1 MGRCYDGAMGERITT
16 VAFVSLLLCGCPAVD
31 DDTTGDDDTT
41 DDDTTADDDTTG
53 DDDTGDD
60 DTGDDDTVVDPGCA
74 YEELWGK
81 FGLTSDLYGGSLS
94 GVYHDDASPMV
105 PDVLVDDGVC
115 VLYGYDPMPVCE
127 PHCTP
132 PDLCGPDEQCH
143 SWPEALDVGTLT
155 VPETSPP
162 LSLLPGFQNQYYT
175 DQEYPEL
182 YQVGDLLHLQL
193 TGGGA
198 IGEQRL
204 GAFGVAPIPAWD
216 EQLVLDWGQD
226 LVVTWE
232 PSPIPPDA
240 RMLFTISADH
250 HAGTPAYVRC
260 DVPDADGTLTLP
272 AAMVDALLTAGTA
285 GTWGD
290 VIEAATLVRY
300 CGSVKR
306 TEHGCLAFYT
316 YWEGAIEA
324 SLAPAKR

>member
-162 LSLLPGFQNQYYT
+162 LSLCRASRTSTTRIRSTRSCTRSATCCTCSSPAAARSGSSAWGRSAWRRSRRGT
-175 DQEYPEL
+175 SSSSS
-182 YQVGDLLHLQL
+182 
-193 TGGGA
+193 TGG
-198 IGEQRL
+198 R
-204 GAFGVAPIPAWD
+204 
-216 EQLVLDWGQD
+216 
-226 LVVTWE
+226 TW
-232 PSPIPPDA
+232 S
-240 RMLFTISADH
+240 
-250 HAGTPAYVRC
+250 
-260 DVPDADGTLTLP
+260 
-272 AAMVDALLTAGTA
+272 
-285 GTWGD
+285 
-290 VIEAATLVRY
+290 
-300 CGSVKR
+300 
-306 TEHGCLAFYT
+306 
-316 YWEGAIEA
+316 
-324 SLAPAKR
+324 